1 MKRTLT
7 ALIQLAVL
15 GSLALAGLAMT
26 ITFISTVL
34 KIFAFIL
41 GEWIYTALF
50 LLVGSLFFLAPIGI
64 GVSMILQHYE
74 NSKKEPGDPFAGT
87 FGIRWGQ
94 GEKEEEQD

>member
-7 ALIQLAVL
+7 AIIQLALL
-15 GSLALAGLAMT
+15 GGLALAGLLMT
-26 ITFISTVL
+26 LSLITTVL

-41 GEWIYTALF
+41 GEWIYTALILF
-50 LLVGSLFFLAPIGI
+50 VGALFILIPVGYA
-64 GVSMILQHYE
+64 VSVLLQHYE